1 MEMIREEAYPKAGPV
16 PEITITS
23 LLGRVASYDLEADE
37 ELIARA
43 YSMAHAAH
51 KGQVRKSGEPF
62 VYHPLATA
70 DILVDLRM
78 DSTTIAAGIL
88 HDVLEDTE
96 ITKEQLETQFGEEL
110 ADIVDGVT
118 KLKRLPAE
126 NLEEAQAESLRK
138 MIVAMS
144 RDVRVIIIKLADRLH
159 NMRTLAYLKREN
171 QLKKATET
179 LEIYAPLA
187 HRLGIYSVKWELE
200 DLAFAT
206 LHPRRY
212 AEIKRLVAA
221 RRGDREAFIDAT
233 AQELLRHL
241 AEAGIE
247 AEVKGRVKHF
257 YSIYNK
263 MVRRNKEFN
272 EIYDLTGLR
281 VIVDDV
287 RDCYGTLGVIHSLWK
302 PIPGRFKD
310 YIAMPKFNMYQSLH
324 TTVMSNEGKLLE
336 IQIRT
341 REMDTI
347 AEYGVAAHWMYKHG
361 LKDSQVDRLA
371 WLKSVMEWQKETTDA
386 TEFME
391 SLKGELV
398 ADEVYVFT
406 PKGDVVSLPSGATPI
421 DFAYHVHTEVGHRT
435 VGARVNDRIV
445 PLDSEL
451 VSGDRVEII
460 TGKSAKP
467 SRDWLAVVQS
477 GRARNKIRQF
487 FNKADR
493 EDNLSLGRE
502 KVYSLLKKQ
511 RIEKV
516 PSPLWEEVAKSTNSQ
531 SIDDM
536 FAAVGL
542 GALSAENVAHRVM
555 EKVQTRGEEEQEP
568 RSGGEHTPALVPL
581 PLPDSD
587 GETDSETGV
596 RVVGSSGILT
606 RLARCC
612 SPMPGDDIVGYVSLG
627 RGVVVHAAGCTN
639 ARALKARDPDRFVEV
654 EWAQTTGRLF
664 TVELLVEALDRMGLL
679 KDVTSTISDAGV
691 NILSARV
698 DTIEDRTALSRFAF
712 KAASLPH
719 VEEVI
724 RKIRSIPDV
733 YDVRRVS
740 RDGTP
745 LPASHER

>member
-1 MEMIREEAYPKAGPV
+1 VEPVRTEERPKAIPAPGV
-16 PEITITS
+16 TISSLIEKVTSYAPEGT
-23 LLGRVASYDLEADE
+23 E
-37 ELIARA
+37 ELIADA
-43 YSMAHAAH
+43 YNAAHAAH
-51 KGQVRKSGEPF
+51 RGQTRKSGEPF

-70 DILVDLRM
+70 DVLAELRL
-78 DSTTIAAGIL
+78 DPTTISAALL
-88 HDVLEDTE
+88 HDVLEDTGV
-96 ITKEQLETQFGEEL
+96 TKEELSERFGDEVAE
-110 ADIVDGVT
+110 IVDGVT
-118 KLKRLPAE
+118 KLKRLPSG

-159 NMRTLAYLKREN
+159 NMRTLAYLKRET
-171 QLKKATET
+171 QLRKATET

-187 HRLGIYSVKWELE
+187 HRLGIYSIKWELE
-200 DLAFAT
+200 DLSFAT

-212 AEIKRLVAA
+212 EEIKSLVAA
-221 RRGDREAFIDAT
+221 RRGDREAFINGT
-233 AQELLRHL
+233 AAELLRHL
-241 AEAGIE
+241 RETGIE
-247 AEVKGRVKHF
+247 AEVHGRVKHF

-272 EIYDLTGLR
+272 EIYDLAGLR
-281 VIVDDV
+281 VVVDDV
-287 RDCYGTLGVIHSLWK
+287 RDCYGTLGVIHSIWK

-341 REMDTI
+341 AEMDTT
-347 AEYGVAAHWMYKHG
+347 AEYGIAAHWMYKHG
-361 LKDSQVDRLA
+361 LTDRQVDRLT
-371 WLKSVMEWQKETTDA
+371 WLKSMMEWQQETTDA
-386 TEFME
+386 SDFME
-391 SLKGELV
+391 SLKGELG
-398 ADEVYVFT
+398 AEEVFVFT

-435 VGARVNDRIV
+435 IGARVNDRIV

-451 VSGDRVEII
+451 VSGDRVEVI
-460 TGKSAKP
+460 TGKNSGP

-502 KVYSLLKKQ
+502 KILTLLKKR
-511 RIEKV
+511 RIGKI
-516 PSPLWEEVAKSTNSQ
+516 PSGILEDVARATNQ
-531 SIDDM
+531 SSPDDM
-536 FAAVGL
+536 FAAVGA
-542 GALSAENVAHRVM
+542 GVLSVENVAGRLV
-555 EKVQTRGEEEQEP
+555 EQLRPKEEEERP
-568 RSGGEHTPALVPL
+568 RERSPALAPL
-581 PLPDSD
+581 PLPES
-587 GETDSETGV
+587 GTDEQTGV

-612 SPMPGDDIVGYVSLG
+612 TPMPGDEIVGYVSLG
-627 RGVVVHAAGCTN
+627 RGVVVHSAGCVN
-639 ARALKARDPDRFVEV
+639 AGALQARDPERFVEV
-654 EWAQTTGRLF
+654 EWAQGSDKLF
-664 TVELLVEALDRMGLL
+664 TVELLVEALDRMHLL
-679 KDVTSTISDAGV
+679 KDITTTISDAGV
-691 NILSARV
+691 NIVSARV

-712 KAASLPH
+712 KAASVQH

-733 YDVRRVS
+733 YDVYRVS

-745 LPASHER
+745 LER

>member
-1 MEMIREEAYPKAGPV
+1 MEPVRTEERPRAIPAPAVTISSLIEKVAAYS
-16 PEITITS
+16 PE
-23 LLGRVASYDLEADE
+23 GAE
-37 ELIARA
+37 ELIAGA
-43 YSMAHAAH
+43 YNVAHAAH
-51 KGQVRKSGEPF
+51 RGQTRKSGEPF

-70 DILVDLRM
+70 DILAELGLDP
-78 DSTTIAAGIL
+78 TTIAAGLL
-88 HDVLEDTE
+88 HDVLEDTGVS
-96 ITKEQLETQFGEEL
+96 KEEL
-110 ADIVDGVT
+110 AEQFGGELAEIVDGVT
-118 KLKRLPAE
+118 KLGHLPSG

-159 NMRTLAYLKREN
+159 NMRTLDYLKRET
-171 QLKKATET
+171 QLAKATET

-187 HRLGIYSVKWELE
+187 HRLGIYSLKWELE
-200 DLAFAT
+200 DLSFAT

-212 AEIKRLVAA
+212 EEIKRLVAA
-221 RRGDREAFIDAT
+221 RRGDREAFINGT
-233 AQELLRHL
+233 AAELLRHL
-241 AEAGIE
+241 HKSGIE
-247 AEVKGRVKHF
+247 AEVHGRVKHF

-272 EIYDLTGLR
+272 EIYDLAGLR
-281 VIVDDV
+281 VILDSV
-287 RDCYGTLGVIHSLWK
+287 RDCYGALGVIHSIWK

-341 REMDTI
+341 GDMDAT
-347 AEYGVAAHWMYKHG
+347 AEYGIAAHWMYKHG
-361 LKDSQVDRLA
+361 LKDNEAGRLA
-371 WLKSVMEWQKETTDA
+371 WLKSMIEWQKETTDA
-386 TEFME
+386 AEFME

-406 PKGDVVSLPSGATPI
+406 PKGDVISLPSGATPI

-435 VGARVNDRIV
+435 IGAKVNGRIV
-445 PLDSEL
+445 PLDSDL

-460 TGKSAKP
+460 TGKSASP
-467 SRDWLAVVQS
+467 SRDWLTVVQS

-502 KVYSLLKKQ
+502 KVVALLKKR
-511 RIEKV
+511 RIGKV
-516 PSPLWEEVAKSTNSQ
+516 PSGILEDVARTTNNATP
-531 SIDDM
+531 DDM
-536 FAAVGL
+536 LAAVGA
-542 GALSAENVAHRVM
+542 GALSAENIVHRIAERV
-555 EKVQTRGEEEQEP
+555 KPKEEAP
-568 RSGGEHTPALVPL
+568 AKSPALVPL
-581 PLPDSD
+581 PLPESEA
-587 GETDSETGV
+587 GTDQETGV

-612 SPMPGDDIVGYVSLG
+612 TPMPGDDIVGYVSLG
-627 RGVVVHAAGCTN
+627 RGVTVHAEGCNN
-639 ARALKARDPDRFVEV
+639 ARALWARDPERFVEV
-654 EWAQTTGRLF
+654 EWAVGRGKLF
-664 TVELLVEALDRMGLL
+664 TVELLVEALDRMHLL
-679 KDVTSTISDAGV
+679 SDITKTISDAGV

-712 KAASLPH
+712 RAASAQH

-733 YDVRRVS
+733 YDVYRVS

-745 LPASHER
+745 LEH

>member
-1 MEMIREEAYPKAGPV
+1 MPYWYNFCVEPVRTEER
-16 PEITITS
+16 PEAIPAPGVTISS
-23 LLGRVASYDLEADE
+23 LIEKVSSYAPEGTE
-37 ELIARA
+37 ELIADA
-43 YSMAHAAH
+43 YNAAHAAH
-51 KGQVRKSGEPF
+51 RGQTRKSGEPF

-70 DILVDLRM
+70 DVLAELRL
-78 DSTTIAAGIL
+78 DPTTISAALL
-88 HDVLEDTE
+88 HDVLEDTGV
-96 ITKEQLETQFGEEL
+96 TKEELSERFGDEVAE
-110 ADIVDGVT
+110 IVDGVT
-118 KLKRLPAE
+118 KLKRLPSG

-159 NMRTLAYLKREN
+159 NMRTLAYLKRET
-171 QLKKATET
+171 QLRKATET

-187 HRLGIYSVKWELE
+187 HRLGIYSIKWELE
-200 DLAFAT
+200 DLSFAT

-212 AEIKRLVAA
+212 EEIKSLVAA
-221 RRGDREAFIDAT
+221 RRGDREAFINGT
-233 AQELLRHL
+233 AAELLRHL
-241 AEAGIE
+241 RETGIE
-247 AEVKGRVKHF
+247 AEVHGRVKHF

-272 EIYDLTGLR
+272 EIYDLAGLR
-281 VIVDDV
+281 VVVDDV
-287 RDCYGTLGVIHSLWK
+287 RDCYGTLGVIHSIWK

-341 REMDTI
+341 SEMDTT
-347 AEYGVAAHWMYKHG
+347 AEYGIAAHWMYKHG
-361 LKDSQVDRLA
+361 LTDRQVDRLT
-371 WLKSVMEWQKETTDA
+371 WLKSMMEWQQETTDA
-386 TEFME
+386 SDFME
-391 SLKGELV
+391 SLKGELG
-398 ADEVYVFT
+398 AEEVFVFT

-435 VGARVNDRIV
+435 IGARVNDRIV

-451 VSGDRVEII
+451 VSGDRVEVI
-460 TGKSAKP
+460 TGKNSGP

-502 KVYSLLKKQ
+502 KILTLLKKR
-511 RIEKV
+511 RIGKI
-516 PSPLWEEVAKSTNSQ
+516 PSGILEDVARATNQ
-531 SIDDM
+531 SSPDDM
-536 FAAVGL
+536 FAAVGA
-542 GALSAENVAHRVM
+542 GVLSAENVAGRLV
-555 EKVQTRGEEEQEP
+555 EQLRPKEERP
-568 RSGGEHTPALVPL
+568 RERSPALAPL
-581 PLPDSD
+581 PLPES
-587 GETDSETGV
+587 GTDEQTGV

-612 SPMPGDDIVGYVSLG
+612 TPMPGDEIVGYVSLG
-627 RGVVVHAAGCTN
+627 RGVVVHSAGCVN
-639 ARALKARDPDRFVEV
+639 AGALQARDPERFVEV
-654 EWAQTTGRLF
+654 EWAQGSDKLF
-664 TVELLVEALDRMGLL
+664 TVELLVEALDRMHLL
-679 KDVTSTISDAGV
+679 KDITTTISDAGV
-691 NILSARV
+691 NIVSARV

-712 KAASLPH
+712 KAASVQH

-733 YDVRRVS
+733 YDVYRVS

-745 LPASHER
+745 LER